1 MYPIKIDMKK
11 AALTLL
17 LTASALFGMAQGRF
31 HALNKIELDSDSLA
45 AAIERVV
52 LDKSKY
58 NPEKQYATLFFHG
71 GYFENGFC
79 RFAQLSISSLK
90 QNKFS
95 EKYIGYLYISG
106 AFIFVYKPSIDADR
120 KWLKVPDKPETRDFP
135 FEDDDKLTGFDGCAD
150 WDFLLLGKDNVI
162 LTRKQESW

>member
-1 MYPIKIDMKK
+1 MKK

-31 HALNKIELDSDSLA
+31 HAL
-45 AAIERVV
+45 IERVV

-58 NPEKQYATLFFHG
+58 NPEKQFATLFFHG

>member
-1 MYPIKIDMKK
+1 MKK

-58 NPEKQYATLFFHG
+58 NPEKQFATLFFHG

-79 RFAQLSISSLK
+79 RFAQLSIRSLGK
-90 QNKFS
+90 NKFP
-95 EKYIGYLYISG
+95 EEYIGYLYISG

-120 KWLKVPDKPETRDFP
+120 KWLKVPDKPESRDFP
-135 FEDDDKLTGFDGCAD
+135 FEDDDKLTGFDGVAH

-162 LTRKQESW
+162 LTRKQERW